1 MVAVGKNLV
10 CDTSTQNSPTPTMNL
25 NRREFLTQSGAA
37 TAAYVAAGLLPARAA
52 TTALPASGAGRGVA
66 IIRDPADAVASAKP
80 VQWATEQLRSA
91 LAAHGFDVRLVARP
105 DEARPDDFC
114 VVASGGVAAETLV
127 SGFRAALPDAAEA
140 LAIAPGRLGTREAL
154 LAQGRDA
161 HGLSYALTE
170 IADNVTLSDNP
181 FAALRPTQAVAER
194 PANAIRSVIRLVVSE
209 VEDKG
214 WFNDRAFWTSYLS
227 MLAAHRFNR
236 LNLSFGLGY
245 DGGYEGGL
253 GLRDGYLHFTYP
265 FLVKVPGYDVRA
277 TNLPDAE
284 RDRNLAMLRFISD
297 EAAARGLDFFMGL
310 WTHSFEWPNSPSA
323 NHLITGLTPQTHAP
337 YCRDALAI
345 ILKECPNITG
355 VTFRIHGESGVPEG
369 NYDLWKTIFSGLT
382 LSGRR
387 PILDLHAKG
396 IDQPT
401 IDAAMSTGL
410 PVSIAPKFSAEHMGL
425 PYHQASI
432 RQKEM
437 PTGRPGTAQYAVSEG
452 ARSFTRYGY
461 ADLIAAGRK
470 YGLYHR
476 IWPGTQRLLLWG
488 DPEFAAAYSRAGSF
502 GGTEGVEIFD
512 PLSFKGR
519 KGSGLP
525 GGRDGYADATLRAPG
540 GDFEKYRYGY
550 RLWGRMFY
558 NPDTSP
564 ETWQRQVRKE
574 YGDYGARTLEKSLS
588 PASRILPLVT
598 SAHLVSASNNMY
610 WPELYV
616 NMSIV
621 NTSGAAPFSD
631 SADPK
636 RFGGVSPLDPQLF
649 YRVDDYADDL
659 LKGTV
664 SGKYSPV
671 EVAQWL
677 ETLAQ
682 LAQAPIMSVSVSFV
696 WPFVRDSVDVL
707 AQAYLGLFFAQKF
720 RAGVLYRLFEHT
732 GDGTALAA
740 AVQSYQSARANWT
753 YLVRVTKSYV
763 ADLSWGDAWY
773 QHGHWADHI
782 TRIDEDIVAM
792 QAKTAPASA
801 ANPTPEKTA
810 ALIKLVQAGAPTRPA
825 PGVTHTPPAA
835 FRPDQPVV
843 LTLASATG
851 QTLPK
856 EATLHYRHANQAEFW
871 RSAPMA
877 RDGSGFRAA
886 IPAEYANSPF
896 HLTYYFELN
905 HGTDVPALFPGLA
918 ANLANQPY
926 CLLLRAT

>member
-1 MVAVGKNLV
+1 MK
-10 CDTSTQNSPTPTMNL
+10 L
-25 NRREFLTQSGAA
+25 NRREFILQTGAA
-37 TAAYVAAGLLPARAA
+37 TAIGVAAGTFAHGAA
-52 TTALPASGAGRGVA
+52 TASGNASPGIA
-66 IIRDPADAVASAKP
+66 IISDPTDAVAAAKP
-80 VQWATEQLRSA
+80 AQWATEQLR
-91 LAAHGFDVRLVARP
+91 LALVARGF
-105 DEARPDDFC
+105 DAR
-114 VVASGGVAAETLV
+114 VVARFDAARADDLCVFAASRASAATREVGVL
-127 SGFRAALPDAAEA
+127 LPDAPES
-140 LAIAPGRLGTREAL
+140 LAIAPGRLGGRAVL
-154 LAQGRDA
+154 LAAGSDTR
-161 HGLSYALTE
+161 GLSYALTE
-170 IADNVTLSDNP
+170 LADAVALATDSV
-181 FAALRPTQAVAER
+181 AAAAVLRPASPVTER
-194 PANAIRSVIRLVVSE
+194 PANQIRSAIRVFASD
-209 VEDKG
+209 VEDKS
-214 WFNDRAFWTSYLS
+214 WFNDRTFWREYLS
-227 MLAAHRFNR
+227 MLAANRFNR

-265 FLVKVPGYDVRA
+265 FLVAVPGYNVRA

-310 WTHSFEWPNSPSA
+310 WTHSFEWPNSPKA
-323 NHLITGLTPQTHAP
+323 NHLITGLTMQTHAP
-337 YCRDALAI
+337 YCRDALAL

-369 NYDLWKTIFSGLT
+369 SYDLWKTIFSGLT
-382 LSGRR
+382 LGGRR

-425 PYHQASI
+425 PYHQAAI

-437 PTGRPGTAQYAVSEG
+437 PTGQPGTRQYAVSEG

-476 IWPGTQRLLLWG
+476 IWPGTQRLLMWG
-488 DPEFAAAYSRAGSF
+488 DPVFAAAYSRAGSF
-502 GGTEGVEIFD
+502 GGTDGVEIFD

-525 GGRDGYADATLRAPG
+525 GGRDGYADTTLRTPG

-558 NPDTSP
+558 NPETKP
-564 ETWQRQVRKE
+564 EVWQRQLRA
-574 YGDYGARTLEKSLS
+574 DYGISSIVERSLGQ
-588 PASRILPLVT
+588 ASRILPLVT

-610 WPELYV
+610 WPELYT

-621 NTSGAAPFSD
+621 NAPGTAPFSD
-631 SADPK
+631 TADPK

-649 YRVDDYADDL
+649 SRIDDYADDL
-659 LKGTV
+659 LNGTG

-677 ETLAQ
+677 ENLT
-682 LAQAPIMSVSVSFV
+682 
-696 WPFVRDSVDVL
+696 RDTNDEHTVIDRNEISRPVFSRALIDMTVL
-707 AQAYLGLFFAQKF
+707 TGLGLFFAQKF
-720 RAGVLYRLFEHT
+720 RAGVLYRIFERS
-732 GDGTALAA
+732 GDRTALDA
-740 AVQSYQSARANWT
+740 AVQSYKAARAAWAQI
-753 YLVRVTKSYV
+753 VEVTKGGYV

-792 QAKTAPASA
+792 QAKTVPADA
-801 ANPTPEKTA
+801 TNPSPEKTA
-810 ALIKLVQAGAPTRPA
+810 ALIKLVQTGAPTRPV
-825 PGVTHTPPAA
+825 PGVTHTPSAS
-835 FRPDQPVV
+835 FRPGQPVA
-843 LTLASATG
+843 LTLAPASGPTP
-851 QTLPK
+851 PK
-856 EATLHYRHANQAEFW
+856 EATLHYRHANQAELW
-871 RSAPMA
+871 QSAPMA
-877 RDGSGFRAA
+877 RDGSGFRVT
-886 IPAEYANSPF
+886 ISAEYANSPY

-905 HGTDVPALFPGLA
+905 HGAEVPALFPGFA
-918 ANLANQPY
+918 PDLANQPY
-926 CLLLRAT
+926 YLLLRAT

>member
-1 MVAVGKNLV
+1 
-10 CDTSTQNSPTPTMNL
+10 MNL
-25 NRREFLTQSGAA
+25 NRREFLTQTGAA
-37 TAAYVAAGLLPARAA
+37 TAAYVAAGVLPARAA
-52 TTALPASGAGRGVA
+52 TTNLPAAGAGRGVA

-80 VQWATEQLRSA
+80 VQWATEQLRLA
-91 LAAHGFDVRLVARP
+91 LAARGFDVRLVARP

-114 VVASGGVAAETLV
+114 VVASGGVAAATLV
-127 SGFRAALPDAAEA
+127 SDFRVALPDAAEA

-161 HGLSYALTE
+161 RGLSYALTE

-181 FAALRPTQAVAER
+181 LAALRPAQAVAER

-209 VEDKG
+209 TEDKG

-253 GLRDGYLHFTYP
+253 GLREGYLHFTYP

-277 TNLPDAE
+277 TNLTDAE
-284 RDRNLAMLRFISD
+284 RDANLAMLRFITD

-310 WTHSFEWPNSPSA
+310 WTHSFEWPNSPNA
-323 NHLITGLTPQTHAP
+323 NHLITGLTAQTQAP
-337 YCRDALAI
+337 YCRDALAL
-345 ILKECPNITG
+345 ILKACPNITG

-369 NYDLWKTIFSGLT
+369 NYDLWKIIFSGLT

-425 PYHQASI
+425 PYHQAAI

-437 PTGRPGTAQYAVSEG
+437 PTGRPGTSQYAVSEG

-476 IWPGTQRLLLWG
+476 IWPGTQRLLMWG
-488 DPEFAAAYSRAGSF
+488 DPVFAAAYARAGSF

-525 GGRDGYADATLRAPG
+525 GGRDGYADTTLRAPG
-540 GDFEKYRYGY
+540 GDHEKFRYGY

-558 NPDTSP
+558 NPDTKP
-564 ETWQRQVRKE
+564 DVWQRQLRA
-574 YGDYGARTLEKSLS
+574 DYGNGISSIVERSLGA
-588 PASRILPLVT
+588 ASRILPLVT
-598 SAHLVSASNNMY
+598 NAHLVSASNNMY

-621 NTSGAAPFSD
+621 NVSGPAPFSD

-659 LKGTV
+659 LKGTASV
-664 SGKYSPV
+664 KYSPV

-677 ETLAQ
+677 EDLEESARVMGSVFGSPIGD
-682 LAQAPIMSVSVSFV
+682 QARNIQ
-696 WPFVRDSVDVL
+696 RCQADVL
-707 AQAYLGLFFAQKF
+707 ALGGLGRFFAQKF
-720 RAGVLYRLFEHT
+720 RAGVLYRLFERT
-732 GDGTALAA
+732 GDRAALDA
-740 AVQSYQSARANWT
+740 AVQSYKAARAAWAQIADA
-753 YLVRVTKSYV
+753 TKGAYV

-773 QHGHWADHI
+773 QHGHWSDRIA
-782 TRIDEDIVAM
+782 RIDEDIAAM
-792 QAKTAPASA
+792 LAKTAPTTA

-810 ALIKLVQAGAPTRPA
+810 ALIKLVQTGAPTRPA
-825 PGVTHTPPAA
+825 PGVTHTPPAS
-835 FRPDQPVV
+835 FRPGLPVV
-843 LTLASATG
+843 LTLTPAAG
-851 QTLPK
+851 QPVPK
-856 EATLHYRHANQAEFW
+856 EATLHYRHANQAELW
-871 RSAPMA
+871 QSAPTA
-877 RDGSGFRAA
+877 RDGSGFRAT
-886 IPAEYANSPF
+886 IPAEYANSPY

-905 HGTDVPALFPGLA
+905 HGADVPALFPGLT

-926 CLLLRAT
+926 YLLLRAT